1 MKPINAI
8 NGVITAHALEY
19 FDEFSNLG
27 IEYLG
32 DHGYFSRFEFS
43 LISGVNYVDTKRLN
57 SFEDG
62 VQAELSRVYRKDYQE
77 VRVITHVTS
86 IPDGIKIEGKVD
98 FYHPQNHVKGAIIV
112 MED

>member
-32 DHGYFSRFEFS
+32 DHGYFSR
-43 LISGVNYVDTKRLN
+43 
-57 SFEDG
+57 
-62 VQAELSRVYRKDYQE
+62 VYY
-77 VRVITHVTS
+77 T
-86 IPDGIKIEGKVD
+86 
-98 FYHPQNHVKGAIIV
+98 
-112 MED
+112 